1 MAESYQFS
9 ENSTAIMDDDPEK
22 RSITA
27 PETDHEEHQVSD
39 AGRTHG
45 GQVTR
50 AKMLT
55 TLIICFCNLINFMD
69 RYCLPGTF

>member
-1 MAESYQFS
+1 MTEFDQFR
-9 ENSTAIMDDDPEK
+9 ENSTAVMDDDPEK

-27 PETDHEEHQVSD
+27 PETDHEDNQVSD
-39 AGRTHG
+39 AGATHG

-69 RYCLPGTF
+69 RYCLPGMF